1 MSSRQLEEMQQEQAE
16 RAIAEE
22 LGITYEE
29 LSQLSYDIDTSESNE
44 GLIYEHII
52 TFSDDSPQE
61 ILDKISGLE
70 NGNAVR
76 VQL

>member
-61 ILDKISGLE
+61 ILDKITGLE

>member
-1 MSSRQLEEMQQEQAE
+1 MSSRQLEEMQEEQAE

-29 LSQLSYDIDTSESNE
+29 LCQLDYEMDTNESSD
-44 GLIYEHII
+44 GLVYEHII
-52 TFSDDSPQE
+52 TFSDDSPEE
-61 ILDKISGLE
+61 ILGKISGLE
-70 NGNAVR
+70 SGNTVR